1 MDLGSRQGGPV
12 HRRGRHRT
20 PSQSRVPE
28 GGSMSATAELTTTEP
43 TQTEYATNLEDVLAE
58 QAAAADLAG
67 RPAPEAIAALRTS
80 PVIGLAVPVEYGGVG
95 GGGPALP
102 HPHRTSP
109 RPPAAP

>member
-80 PVIGLAVPVEYGGVG
+80 PVIGLAVPVEYGGVR
-95 GGGPALP
+95 GGGP
-102 HPHRTSP
+102 R
-109 RPPAAP
+109 RPPAHAPER

>member
-80 PVIGLAVPVEYGGVG
+80 PVIGLAVPVEYGGRRG
-95 GGGPALP
+95 GGVRAP
-102 HPHRTSP
+102 HPDRRRAP
-109 RPPAAP
+109 RPAAT